1 MHTTKGF
8 HRGSLRV
15 ALAIAGVAV
24 IAALSWGLGGWWRCG
39 APTTL
44 LIVRH
49 ADRAGT
55 GDALDASGAVR
66 AKDLAR
72 VAERAGLSAIYHS
85 DTVRARD
92 TAAPLARALGLV
104 THERSATDVA
114 GLVAEILR
122 DHRGQR
128 VLVVGHSNTV
138 PQIISAAGG
147 PPSADLEHE
156 EYDELFVL
164 TRCECSR
171 APAELVRLQYGAA
184 SP

>member
-1 MHTTKGF
+1 MHTTQGF
-8 HRGSLRV
+8 KRRYRAV
-15 ALAIAGVAV
+15 ALAMSAGLAI
-24 IAALSWGLGGWWRCG
+24 IAALGWGWSRCG

-55 GDALDASGAVR
+55 GDALDASGALR

-72 VAERAGLSAIYHS
+72 VSERAGISAIYHS

-104 THERSATDVA
+104 PIERSATDVA
-114 GLVAEILR
+114 GLVAAILS

-164 TRCECSR
+164 TRCECPR
-171 APAELVRLQYGAA
+171 ASSELIRLQYGAA